1 MRSVIGSCVDWG
13 ARWACELKLPQY
25 SNMLNITT
33 CPTCGSKNIKRVRK
47 AWKGTALGQGYI
59 VPNLIYHQ
67 CGDRGEQVFDREAMR
82 RIEAATPLG
91 VELRLLKHLM

>member
-1 MRSVIGSCVDWG
+1 
-13 ARWACELKLPQY
+13 
-25 SNMLNITT
+25 MLNITT